1 MSGEKIKKLREE
13 AGMSQEALAE
23 RMGVTRQAVSKWE
36 HDLSVPDMQNLLKL
50 SALFGIS
57 MEEWTKKESAEE
69 KCTEGDAQH
78 MATEGFRSGNGQ
90 EAEPDGHGKKRPAR
104 RKLFLFLVAF
114 ICGVFLVVFIMVLMF
129 AATTSTVE
137 RVSMSEEVFLIEEE
151 TESVLGAAENE
162 AMPEQTDYLNS
173 PDGVA
178 LQQTAQDFAKAY
190 FQADR
195 VTAGKYAVIEEE
207 NLEVWDQD
215 IWDGLDHFVL
225 KWNPEDLKDKERIG
239 VSCEVRIEGED
250 SYIYLGL
257 ELLKIQG
264 VWKVADVFVEK

>member
-1 MSGEKIKKLREE
+1 MIGEKIKKLREA

-78 MATEGFRSGNGQ
+78 METEGSRSGNGQ
-90 EAEPDGHGKKRPAR
+90 EAGSDGRGKKRPAR
-104 RKLFLFLVAF
+104 SKLFLFLVAF
-114 ICGVFLVVFIMVLMF
+114 ICGVLLVVFIMVLMF

-151 TESVLGAAENE
+151 TESILGAAENE

-195 VTAGKYAVIEEE
+195 VAAGKYAVIEEE
-207 NLEVWDQD
+207 NLEVWEQD

-239 VSCEVRIEGED
+239 VSCEARIEGED

-264 VWKVADVFVEK
+264 VWKVADVFLER

>member
-1 MSGEKIKKLREE
+1 MIGEKIKKLREE

-23 RMGVTRQAVSKWE
+23 KMGVTRQAVSKWE
-36 HDLSVPDMQNLLKL
+36 NDLSMPDMQNLLKL
-50 SALFGIS
+50 SALFGVS
-57 MEEWTKKESAEE
+57 MEEWTKKETDE
-69 KCTEGDAQH
+69 
-78 MATEGFRSGNGQ
+78 RR
-90 EAEPDGHGKKRPAR
+90 KKRPAR
-104 RKLFLFLVAF
+104 SKLFLFFAAF
-114 ICGVFLVVFIMVLMF
+114 ICGVLLVVLIMVLMF

-137 RVSMSEEVFLIEEE
+137 DGSISEEVFLIEEE
-151 TESVLGAAENE
+151 TESILGAAENE

-178 LQQTAQDFAKAY
+178 LQQAAQDFAKAY

-195 VTAGKYAVIEEE
+195 VTAEKYAVIEEE

-264 VWKVADVFVEK
+264 VWKVADVFLEK